1 MDELHTTTAKE
12 KYAHTIGRQLVRAVG
27 AEIGGMNLH
36 DLDTSALNKIY
47 ET

>member
-12 KYAHTIGRQLVRAVG
+12 EYAHTIGRQLFRAVG
-27 AEIGGMNLH
+27 AEIAGMNLH
-36 DLDTSALNKIY
+36 DLYTSAFDKIY